1 MYKIFFIILVKI
13 LSKVISKSLS
23 CSKNR
28 QFK

>member
-1 MYKIFFIILVKI
+1 